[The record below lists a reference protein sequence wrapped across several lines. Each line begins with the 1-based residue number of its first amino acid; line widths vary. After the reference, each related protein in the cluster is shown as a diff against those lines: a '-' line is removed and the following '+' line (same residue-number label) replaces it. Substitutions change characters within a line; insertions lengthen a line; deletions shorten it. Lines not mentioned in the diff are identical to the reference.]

1 MQLPRQNGSQQ
12 TLAVT
17 AEHWLAVYIRTAR
30 SAKNVSLAT
39 QRVGDFLIPFMGD
52 RKLASIQPDDVR
64 RYRLWLEGRGLSG
77 LTVRH
82 VLADL
87 RCQLGW
93 CVEGGLIARSPF
105 PRRTMPRIQ
114 ELPPDRLSSEELAA
128 VLAIPEPQAFVVRL
142 GVATGLRWSELCRAR
157 AEDVQDGWLF
167 VSHTK
172 SGRVRRIPLSGSLAA
187 EIRSHTGKL
196 VPYALPSHGNFAR
209 FVRHHSG
216 VARFHAHQMR
226 HTFACRWLER
236 GGSLAAL
243 QQMLG
248 HASVVTTQRYAR
260 LGDEHVR
267 RQAEHVFG
275 ATAND
280 W

>member
-1 MQLPRQNGSQQ
+1 VHVPKPNGSQQ

-17 AEHWLAVYIRTAR
+17 AENWLAVYIATAR

-39 QRVGDFLIPFMGD
+39 QRVDDFLIPFMGD
-52 RKLASIQPDDVR
+52 REVASIQPDDVR
-64 RYRLWLEGRGLSG
+64 RYRLALEHRGLSG

-82 VLADL
+82 VLSDL

-105 PRRTMPRIQ
+105 PRRVMPRIQ
-114 ELPPDRLSSEELAA
+114 EMPTDRLSPEDLAA

-142 GVATGLRWSELCRAR
+142 GIATGLRWSELCRAR
-157 AEDVQDGWLF
+157 AEDVQDGWLI

-172 SGRVRRIPLSGSLAA
+172 SGRLRRIPLSKSLAD
-187 EIRSHTGKL
+187 EIHNHVGRL

-275 ATAND
+275 ATVSR